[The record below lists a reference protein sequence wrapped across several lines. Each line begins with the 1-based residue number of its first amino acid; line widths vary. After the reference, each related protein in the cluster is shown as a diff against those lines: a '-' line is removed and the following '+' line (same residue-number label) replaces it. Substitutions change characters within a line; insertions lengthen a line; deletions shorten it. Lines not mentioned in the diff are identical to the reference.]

1 MGASKTLFIS
11 RAGADEAFG
20 AEIGRVLETAGYSV
34 VLQQWDFSNRNFI
47 ERIHAALSDGARV
60 VALLSPEYLGSDYC
74 AAEWQNAIAGDPLN
88 KKTRLILLRLVECE
102 PSGLLAGI
110 AYWDLVPIRENR
122 PLLEQVVRDAVM
134 PDARTRAPI
143 AGPYWRAPRSILD
156 AEAVRPMPAFTG
168 RDDELKALAAALNDR
183 DAVAAIHGLGGTG
196 KSSLAREYAWRNRE
210 RYSVIWWL
218 NAESESNVIHDMV
231 RLGAFFVRGLDELP
245 DRRAA
250 ARQVADTL
258 LSGFA
263 KPVLLIF
270 DNLDDESLLR
280 AWRPR
285 TGSQTLVTSR
295 NAAWPPEVGAIALST
310 LSPSESLE
318 YLRRESRRD
327 DLAEADA
334 HALVDALG
342 SLPLA
347 LAHAAAYLRS
357 TRTVSAARYR
367 ARITDQLARAPRNAE
382 YPRSVFATF
391 QAAIAEAEQQA
402 PGAGAILC
410 FAARFAP
417 DDVPDEL
424 FRQPAELY
432 FEVRPDLPGEAP
444 ALDLR
449 TAVHDGL
456 RVDEALGT
464 LDRLSLLTYSQAEQ
478 TYSIHRLVR
487 LAAQDIARNGAAEWS
502 AISIAVADALFPLAA
517 FANWPQ
523 CARLLPHALA
533 ALDAL
538 PAGAAT
544 DRAAHLAAGCGI
556 YLRERGAY
564 AESESLLA
572 RALAMRE
579 RILGPSHVDVAD
591 TLCGLAT
598 VYSEQGRYAEAEP
611 LHVRALEIME
621 NAVGPDRVEILK
633 NLNGLA
639 IVHFHQAR
647 FAQSEALF
655 ERALAIKERALGPDH
670 INVAN
675 TLNGLANVY
684 EHQARYR
691 EAEELLVRALAIRER
706 ELGAQHPEAA
716 TSLSNLAIVYDRQG
730 RYAEAQASFERALT
744 IWEKTLGPDH
754 PLVAMTL
761 NGLGKV
767 HAHQGRYSEADALHT
782 RALAIQ
788 EKALG
793 SGHPLVADTL
803 SDLADAYAYQ
813 GRNAEADSLLSRALT
828 LAEKTLGHE
837 HGNVA
842 DILCGLA
849 AGRRKQGRYREAEEL
864 FARALAIGEKLFG
877 ADHPDVATSLE
888 GLATVYAEEG
898 RPDDARSLRERA
910 LTIREKAL
918 GADHPLTQAA
928 RESTRKTS
936 PTARPR
942 D

>member
-1 MGASKTLFIS
+1 MAGASKTLFIS
-11 RAGADEAFG
+11 RAGADEAFA
-20 AEIGRVLETAGYSV
+20 AEIGRVLESAGYGV

-47 ERIHAALSDGARV
+47 ERIHTALSDGARV

-74 AAEWQNAIAGDPLN
+74 AAEWQNAIASDPLN
-88 KKTRLILLRLVECE
+88 KKSRLVLLRLVECE

-122 PLLEQVVRDAVM
+122 ALLEQVVRDAVA
-134 PDARTRAPI
+134 PEARARAPI

-156 AEAVRPMPAFTG
+156 AEAVRPMAAFTG
-168 RDDELKALAAALNDR
+168 RDDELEALAGALNDH

-210 RYSVIWWL
+210 RYSLIWWL
-218 NAESESNVIHDMV
+218 NAESESNVIHDLG

-285 TGSQTLVTSR
+285 TGSQALVTSR
-295 NAAWPPEVGAIALST
+295 NAAWPPEVAAIALST

-318 YLRRESRRD
+318 YLRSESRRD

-334 HALVDALG
+334 HALIDALG

-367 ARITDQLARAPRNAE
+367 ERITDQLARAPRNAE
-382 YPRSVFATF
+382 YPLSVFATF

-402 PGAGAILC
+402 PGAAAILC
-410 FAARFAP
+410 LAARFAP

-432 FEVRPDLPGEAP
+432 SEVRPDLPGEAP

-449 TAVHDGL
+449 TALHDGL

-464 LDRLSLLTYSQAEQ
+464 LDRLSLLTFSPAAQ

-487 LAAQDIARNGAAEWS
+487 LAAQDIARNGPAEWS
-502 AISIAVADALFPLAA
+502 ATAIVVADALFPLAA
-517 FANWPQ
+517 FAEWPQ

-533 ALDAL
+533 VLDAL
-538 PAGAAT
+538 PADAVT
-544 DRAAHLAAGCGI
+544 DHAAHLAAGCGI

-564 AESESLLA
+564 VESESLLA
-572 RALAMRE
+572 RALTMRE
-579 RILGPSHVDVAD
+579 RNLGPSHIDVAD
-591 TLCGLAT
+591 TLYGLAT
-598 VYSEQGRYAEAEP
+598 VYSEQGRYADAEP

-621 NAVGPDRVEILK
+621 STLGRDSAEILK

-647 FAQSEALF
+647 YAQSVALF
-655 ERALAIKERALGPDH
+655 GRALAIKERALGPEH
-670 INVAN
+670 ISVAN

-684 EHQARYR
+684 EHQGRYH
-691 EAEELLVRALAIRER
+691 EAEQLLLRALAVREKT
-706 ELGAQHPEAA
+706 LGAEHPEVA
-716 TSLSNLAIVYDRQG
+716 TSLNNLAIVYDRQG
-730 RYAEAQASFERALT
+730 RYVEAEAPFERALR
-744 IWEKTLGPDH
+744 IWEKTLGSDH

-767 HAHQGRYSEADALHT
+767 HVHQGRYGEADALHA
-782 RALAIQ
+782 RALEIQ
-788 EKALG
+788 KKALG
-793 SGHPLVADTL
+793 PDHPLVANTL
-803 SDLADAYAYQ
+803 GDLANAYAYQ
-813 GRNAEADSLLSRALT
+813 GRF
-828 LAEKTLGHE
+828 
-837 HGNVA
+837 
-842 DILCGLA
+842 
-849 AGRRKQGRYREAEEL
+849 REAEEL
-864 FARALAIGEKLFG
+864 FARALAIGEKSLG

-888 GLATVYAEEG
+888 GLAAVYAEQG
-898 RPDDARSLRERA
+898 RPDDARSLRERV
-910 LTIREKAL
+910 LTIRENAL
-918 GADHPLTQAA
+918 GAGHPLTQAA
-928 RESTRKTS
+928 REGL
-936 PTARPR
+936 AGV